1 MAKLTLSEIW
11 IYPVKSLAG
20 IRLKRAIV
28 KQKGLAYDRRWMLTD
43 EAGRFLTQREHP
55 EMSQFHLALDSGQLT
70 ILNRGSGHQS
80 IVLDVKSEN
89 YGDSILVRIWDDTV
103 EAMEGRQDYSQ
114 WFSDQLKIK
123 CKLVFFPETNARPVD
138 PDYAIQNEHVSLA
151 DGYPF
156 LIIGQASL
164 DDLNKRLKEPIP
176 MNRFRPNFVFTGG
189 MPYEEDSWKNFRVGK
204 NRFVGVK
211 PCGRCVLPNVDQQTG
226 TKGLE
231 PLATLATY
239 RKTGSKILFGQNLVA
254 IDYDEVQEGDAIVLG
269 A

>member
-1 MAKLTLSEIW
+1 MSRLTLSEIW
-11 IYPVKSLAG
+11 IYPIKSLAG
-20 IRLKRAIV
+20 IRLQRAMV
-28 KQKGLAYDRRWMLTD
+28 KQKGLVYDRRWMLVD

-55 EMSQFHLALDSGQLT
+55 EMSQFHLRMGSGQLT
-70 ILNRGSGHQS
+70 ILNRVSAQS
-80 IVLDVKSEN
+80 LVLDLEGEN
-89 YGDSILVRIWDDTV
+89 YGDSIPVIIWEDKV
-103 EAMEGRQDYSQ
+103 EAIEVSRDYSR

-123 CKLVFFPETNARPVD
+123 CKLVFFPETNTRPVD
-138 PDYAIQNEHVSLA
+138 PNYTIHNEQVSLA

-164 DDLNKRLKEPIP
+164 DDLNMRLREPIP

-189 MPYEEDSWKNFRVGK
+189 IPYEEDSWKNFGIGK

-211 PCGRCVLPNVDQQTG
+211 PCSRCVLTTVNQQTG
-226 TKGLE
+226 TKSLE

-239 RKTGSKILFGQNLVA
+239 RKTGSKIFFGQNLVA
-254 IDYDEVQEGDAIVLG
+254 INYDEVQEGDEIALE

>member
-1 MAKLTLSEIW
+1 MSRLILSKIW
-11 IYPVKSLAG
+11 IYPIKSLAG
-20 IRLKRAIV
+20 IRLQRAIV
-28 KQKGLAYDRRWMLTD
+28 KQKGLAYDRRWMLVD

-55 EMSQFHLALDSGQLT
+55 EMSQFHMAMGSGQLT
-70 ILNRGSGHQS
+70 IQNRVSGQS
-80 IVLDVKSEN
+80 IILELDGKNSGESMPV
-89 YGDSILVRIWDDTV
+89 IIWDDEV
-103 EAMEGRQDYSQ
+103 EAIEVRQDYSQ

-123 CKLVFFPETNARPVD
+123 CKLVFFPETNNRPVD

-164 DDLNKRLKEPIP
+164 DDLNKRLQEPIP

-189 MPYEEDSWKNFRVGK
+189 KPYEEDSWRKFSVGK

-239 RKTGSKILFGQNLVA
+239 RKAGSKIFFGQNLVA
-254 IDYDEVQEGDAIVLG
+254 IDYDEVQEGDEIVLG

>member
-1 MAKLTLSEIW
+1 M
-11 IYPVKSLAG
+11 
-20 IRLKRAIV
+20 V
-28 KQKGLAYDRRWMLTD
+28 KQKGLAYDRRWMLVD

-55 EMSQFHLALDSGQLT
+55 EMSQFHLRMGSGQLT
-70 ILNRGSGHQS
+70 ILNRVSAQS
-80 IVLDVKSEN
+80 LVLDLEGEN
-89 YGDSILVRIWDDTV
+89 FGDSIPVRIWDDEV
-103 EAMEGRQDYSQ
+103 DAIEVSRDYSR

-123 CKLVFFPETNARPVD
+123 CKLVFFPETNTRPVD
-138 PDYAIQNEHVSLA
+138 PNYAIHNEQVSLA

-164 DDLNKRLKEPIP
+164 DDLNMRLREPIP

-189 MPYEEDSWKNFRVGK
+189 IPYDEDSWKNFRIGK

-211 PCGRCVLPNVDQQTG
+211 PCSRCVLTTVNQQTAA
-226 TKGLE
+226 KSLE

-254 IDYDEVQEGDAIVLG
+254 INYDEVQEGDEIALE